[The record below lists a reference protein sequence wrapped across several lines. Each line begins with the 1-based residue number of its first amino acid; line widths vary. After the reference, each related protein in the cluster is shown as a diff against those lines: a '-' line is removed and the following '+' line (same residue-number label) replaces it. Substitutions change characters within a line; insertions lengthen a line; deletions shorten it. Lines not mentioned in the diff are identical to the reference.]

1 MYAVHHVLS
10 ASDVDVYQAWLN
22 TIRDTR
28 VMARI
33 TTRVDRAAQG
43 YFGVTQPVGDGVFEM
58 KLDFGPGYRVYYAI
72 SGRKIIFLLGGGTK
86 DRQQADIDQA
96 RSLWQRHKVAL

>member
-1 MYAVHHVLS
+1 MIQAF
-10 ASDVDVYQAWLN
+10 ASCLPKTSEAGL
-22 TIRDTR
+22 
-28 VMARI
+28 
-33 TTRVDRAAQG
+33 QG